1 MMILSSLGHKFLIK
15 ELVVWKR
22 KLNVPKKN
30 IISERGVHRRSIS
43 GRCSPQGRTIA
54 SWRPDTGNMQSELQR
69 DRAWR
74 GSCRRVES
82 FRNRT
87 FSRDLNTSFLF
98 SIVHKIS
105 KTFSYI
111 ILFHL
116 IYTRRISSLVRRSR
130 WWCTDK
136 RKGKRKSRSS
146 CRRSRA
152 KGLVF
157 VWRGTKVERG
167 HTYRTWYVSSNFSP
181 LFLPSYNYIS
191 FAQLPGGSALESGK
205 ICKGDRVVAVGGQD
219 VREAPV
225 EDIAVHVKVSNPVQ
239 LKLAR
244 FKSAKK
250 WQVFQFYFSSF
261 RRHYHLLLLYV
272 ILKGNLTVQG
282 SAGGTRKAR
291 IRAAIPIR
299 HHGL

>member
-1 MMILSSLGHKFLIK
+1 MMILSFLGHKFLIK
-15 ELVVWKR
+15 ELVWKR
-22 KLNVPKKN
+22 KLKVPNKN
-30 IISERGVHRRSIS
+30 IISERGVHRRSVP

-87 FSRDLNTSFLF
+87 FLFHFLF
-98 SIVHKIS
+98 IFNHSYNFQKILNI
-105 KTFSYI
+105 I

-116 IYTRRISSLVRRSR
+116 IYTCRISSLVRRSR

-136 RKGKRKSRSS
+136 RKGKKRSRSS

-167 HTYRTWYVSSNFSP
+167 HTYRTWYVSSNCLPFSP
-181 LFLPSYNYIS
+181 LL
-191 FAQLPGGSALESGK
+191 
-205 ICKGDRVVAVGGQD
+205 
-219 VREAPV
+219 
-225 EDIAVHVKVSNPVQ
+225 
-239 LKLAR
+239 
-244 FKSAKK
+244 
-250 WQVFQFYFSSF
+250 
-261 RRHYHLLLLYV
+261 
-272 ILKGNLTVQG
+272 
-282 SAGGTRKAR
+282 
-291 IRAAIPIR
+291 
-299 HHGL
+299 